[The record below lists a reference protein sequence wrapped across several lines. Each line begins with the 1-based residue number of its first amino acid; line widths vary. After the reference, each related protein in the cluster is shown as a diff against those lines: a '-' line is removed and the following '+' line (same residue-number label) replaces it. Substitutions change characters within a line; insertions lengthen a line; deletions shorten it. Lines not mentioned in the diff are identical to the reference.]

1 MVDMDREEGDDLLEE
16 LVTHVTD
23 GRFTYIHDWDVGDM
37 VLWDNWRTMHSA
49 FGTPPECEREVQRT
63 TLKGDQATGRL
74 L

>member
-1 MVDMDREEGDDLLEE
+1 
-16 LVTHVTD
+16 
-23 GRFTYIHDWDVGDM
+23 M

-63 TLKGDQATGRL
+63 TIKGEHTTGRL